1 MLTPEIEAG
10 FAKLQETIE
19 AEKAEAQDVIKAA
32 VAQAIAPLEQQIA
45 DLTAQ
50 IANAGD
56 PSEILARLTESVE
69 AVKSIVTPAE

>member
-10 FAKLQETIE
+10 FTKLQETIA
-19 AEKAEAQDVIKAA
+19 AEQAEAQDVIKVA

-45 DLTAQ
+45 DLKTQ